1 MLLWLPL
8 VSLVATGQA
17 EVAQAGQSRAL
28 VARVAADQAVA
39 RQDLEEPVRVDDV
52 EVRSRRGA
60 ALVSPEVELGGPEI
74 DSLGAWDIGE
84 VLQRLGE
91 TYDVGEAPLVVINGK
106 RVANPGAFTGFPP
119 DALLRAEV
127 LPVEAA
133 ALYGGAPGQRV
144 VNLVLQRQFQ
154 SYDGRVSGGRPTQGG
169 TSSLSVD
176 LRRSAI
182 EGERTLQMGARVSRD
197 TALRADERDREEGD
211 ALAGGAVTLRP
222 ATDLAAL
229 NLSMTRP
236 LGDWSS
242 VLSLNGQTR
251 ESPSRVRFGDEIVD
265 SLRRN
270 ESLGG
275 ALGLSGKA
283 LGWQVQV
290 NATGQASRARE
301 SGFGDTRSENR
312 MVGLSGSVGR
322 TLMELPAG
330 PLVANFNGNLMD
342 NRSTVERERGRT
354 TSRFQTREAR
364 GSLAVPLAKAG
375 AREGVSRGLGDLLA
389 TVGGGVRDTGAGS
402 GDELSA
408 ALTWVPRQKVRL
420 NGLWSAA
427 NEGISNNLRSE
438 PLYHDAPRVVFD
450 FRSGQAVE
458 IMPIMGGNPD
468 LRQPRSERLSL
479 TTSLGPFTRWSL
491 SANLGY
497 HLDRTTNG
505 VGSLPDLTED
515 VEAAFPERFRRDLD
529 GRLISV
535 DYRPLNFGANL
546 TEGLTSSLNFNLPR
560 PSGAVGDEAT
570 ILRVSLNHSFRLRNT
585 LSLANGLP
593 ELNRLKGD
601 GGGVSRQDARLL
613 IDARRGRWAL
623 NASARWQDGYR
634 TRRLSGADGPTDLLL
649 KPFASMDL
657 KLSFQMTSTRAA
669 SVVDAE
675 AMRRRAGGLQV
686 SLEVSN
692 LFDERP
698 QARLGDGAPAPGYG
712 RDLQDPIGRA
722 VRLTLQR
729 RF

>member
-8 VSLVATGQA
+8 VSLAVVGQT
-17 EVAQAGQSRAL
+17 EVAQTEQGRAS
-28 VARVAADQAVA
+28 VARAAADQAT
-39 RQDLEEPVRVDDV
+39 RQTLEEPVRVDDV
-52 EVRSRRGA
+52 EVRGRRGA
-60 ALVSPEVELGGPEI
+60 ALVPPEVELDGVEI
-74 DSLGAWDIGE
+74 DALGAWDISE
-84 VLQRLGE
+84 VLQRLGQA
-91 TYDVGEAPLVVINGK
+91 YGVGEAPMVVINGK

-119 DALLRAEV
+119 DALIRAEV
-127 LPVEAA
+127 LPAEAG
-133 ALYGGAPGQRV
+133 ALYGGAPEQRV
-144 VNLVLQRQFQ
+144 VNLVLQRQFR
-154 SYDGRVSGGRPTQGG
+154 SHDGQISGQQPTQGG
-169 TSSLSVD
+169 LSSLAID
-176 LRRSAI
+176 LRRSSI
-182 EGERTLQMGARVSRD
+182 NGERTLQMGTRVLRD
-197 TALRADERDREEGD
+197 TALRADERDRGEGER
-211 ALAGGAVTLRP
+211 LAGDAVTLRP
-222 ATDLAAL
+222 GVDLAAV
-229 NLSMTRP
+229 NLTATRP
-236 LGDWSS
+236 LGEWSS
-242 VLSLNGQTR
+242 VVSLNGQAR
-251 ESPSRVRFGDEIVD
+251 ESPSRVRFGDEIVA

-270 ESLGG
+270 NSLGG
-275 ALGLSGKA
+275 AFGLSGEAK
-283 LGWQVQV
+283 GWRVQV

-301 SGFGDTRSENR
+301 SGFGDTRGENR
-312 MVGLSGSVGR
+312 MMGLSGSVGR

-330 PLVANFNGNLMD
+330 PLVANFNGNFMD
-342 NRSTVERERGRT
+342 SRSTVEREQGRA

-375 AREGVSRGLGDLLA
+375 AREGVLRGLGDLLA

-427 NEGISNNLRSE
+427 NDGISNNLRSE
-438 PLYHDAPRVVFD
+438 PLYHDTPRVVFD

-458 IMPIMGGNPD
+458 IVPIMGGNLD

-479 TTSLGPFTRWSL
+479 TTSLGPFTRSSL
-491 SANLGY
+491 SAKLGY
-497 HLDRTTNG
+497 QRDRTTNG

-515 VEAAFPERFRRDLD
+515 VEAAFPERFRRDMD

-570 ILRVSLNHSFRLRNT
+570 ILRVSLSHSYRLRNT

-657 KLSFQMTSTRAA
+657 KLSFQMASTRAA
-669 SVVDAE
+669 SAVDAE